1 MGFGTQL
8 IQRAFEFELDGS
20 TELPFEPEGL
30 RLEASFRQLRSFL
43 MIVAGGAK
51 TMSTPSARL
60 QGVRVLVVEDEL
72 VIALELEDLLSQ
84 LGCIPLTSAPTI
96 QKALQALSDERPDV
110 VVLDVDLQGERVT
123 PVAIALN
130 EQRVPFMLVT
140 GSGSG
145 RLPDEVLQQVVHL
158 QKPVNRC
165 RLRRA
170 LAEVLARHERGEA
183 TACWQ
188 QLTSEGV
195 GSSAWK
201 HLPSIAG

>member
-8 IQRAFEFELDGS
+8 IQRAFEFESDG
-20 TELPFEPEGL
+20 TMNLTFESRGL

-51 TMSTPSARL
+51 TMLTPSERL

-110 VVLDVDLQGERVT
+110 VVLDVDLLG
-123 PVAIALN
+123 
-130 EQRVPFMLVT
+130 
-140 GSGSG
+140 
-145 RLPDEVLQQVVHL
+145 
-158 QKPVNRC
+158 
-165 RLRRA
+165 
-170 LAEVLARHERGEA
+170 
-183 TACWQ
+183 
-188 QLTSEGV
+188 
-195 GSSAWK
+195 
-201 HLPSIAG
+201 